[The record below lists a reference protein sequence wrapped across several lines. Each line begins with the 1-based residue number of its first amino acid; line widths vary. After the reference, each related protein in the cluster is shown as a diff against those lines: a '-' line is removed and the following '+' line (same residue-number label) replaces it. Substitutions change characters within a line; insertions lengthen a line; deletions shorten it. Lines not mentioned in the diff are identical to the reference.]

1 MYKPRNYESTQEFG
15 TFEPLQLG
23 GHVCKICKVTET
35 TSRNGKPMAVI
46 WLDIAEGEQKGYYAK
61 MWQSGDRNK
70 EKWPC
75 AVYQL
80 EEDSNG
86 NTNMGYKTFLEA
98 VKRSNPGFDENRLWA
113 DNGNDYLKNKLI
125 GGVFG
130 REQYE
135 NNRGELRFSTKCVY
149 FRDVET
155 IRKGVEVPPDKLLEG
170 AKPPVCDPLSDYEP
184 IVTDDDDMPF

>member
-1 MYKPRNYESTQEFG
+1 
-15 TFEPLQLG
+15 
-23 GHVCKICKVTET
+23 
-35 TSRNGKPMAVI
+35 
-46 WLDIAEGEQKGYYAK
+46 
-61 MWQSGDRNK
+61 
-70 EKWPC
+70 
-75 AVYQL
+75 
-80 EEDSNG
+80 
-86 NTNMGYKTFLEA
+86 MGYKTFLEA

>member
-23 GHVCKICKVTET
+23 EHVCKICKVTET
-35 TSRNGKPMAVI
+35 TSRN
-46 WLDIAEGEQKGYYAK
+46 
-61 MWQSGDRNK
+61 RNK

-135 NNRGELRFSTKCVY
+135 NNRGELRFSTKCIY

-170 AKPPVCDPLSDYEP
+170 AKPPVSDPLSDYEP

>member
-1 MYKPRNYESTQEFG
+1 MYKPNNYEATQEFG
-15 TFEPLQLG
+15 TFEPLELG
-23 GHVCKICKVTET
+23 GHICKICKVTET

-46 WLDIAEGEQKGYYAK
+46 WLDIAEGEQKGYYTK

-75 AVYQL
+75 TVYQL
-80 EEDSNG
+80 EEDKDG
-86 NTNMGYKTFLEA
+86 NTNKGYKTFLES
-98 VKRSNPGFDENRLWA
+98 VKRSNPNFNESKLWE
-113 DNGNDYLKNKLI
+113 DNGNEYLKNKLI

-135 NNRGELRFSTKCVY
+135 NNRGELKFSTKCMY
-149 FRDVET
+149 FRDIET
-155 IRKGVEVPPDKLLEG
+155 IRKGVEIPPDKLLEG
-170 AKPPVCDPLSDYEP
+170 VKPPVSDPLGDYEP